1 MISDQAIKSIKD
13 IESLLDFLRYELDW
27 PIQDEELET
36 LTYEYYPDE
45 LGLDAQYEN
54 MISSIKQLRPLVDNQ
69 PWGIFF
75 LDFEKKSLPVGA
87 LRKILSGLVF
97 SKRRNTEHAVWDK
110 SELLFICSL
119 KYEEN
124 LVISFVHFKDSNSSI
139 PSINTVYW
147 DVNKETNFNFKKKLE
162 NLAWPSDMSKTE
174 KWKRKWS
181 SAFTTVYK
189 ENIVQ
194 SRQLVEKLAML
205 AQNTRQRVLETYF
218 VENANGEL
226 HKLYKRF
233 QELLIHDLS
242 ISDFADMYAQTVAY
256 GLFSARCMDTDG
268 HFELS
273 EVVDRIPTT
282 NPFLKQLLKNCFEHG
297 LGSSKSLMFDELA
310 IGEIVDLLDHID
322 TDKILDDFGRQTG
335 GGTED
340 PVIHFYEGFLD
351 AYEHEQKKRRGVYYT
366 PDPVVSFIVRSVNE
380 ILRDDF
386 RYTDGLTDISTKA
399 IKYKRKSK
407 KQKAGTQTKYVIDTK
422 EVPAIQILDPATGTG
437 TFLAHT
443 IRQIKANFD
452 HKHRRKSKDEI
463 KQLWNEY
470 VPKHLLPRLNGFEI
484 MMAPYSVAH
493 MKLGLVLKE
502 TGYDFYEQDRL
513 NIYLT
518 NTLEEAGSEEIT
530 LFDLLSSEAAGANKI
545 KNNNGINVVI
555 GNPPYLGESVNNSEF
570 IYNLMRGKLPD
581 GSNTE
586 NYFELNGQGLG
597 ERNPK
602 WLNDDYVKFIRYGQ
616 QIIEQSAHGGILALI
631 TNHGYL
637 DNPTFRGMRESLRNS
652 FDEIYLLNLHGN
664 SKKKETCPDGSKDEN
679 VFDITQGTAIGVF
692 VKHPMRQTSTIIKYC
707 DCWGL
712 RDKKYRWLNDNSI
725 KTAKFKEIFPTEP
738 FHLFIPRDV
747 DLEKEYFNGYKI
759 TEIMETNSMG
769 IVTARDK
776 LCIQFTEAE
785 IVDIIADFSSLDE
798 DKARVKYNLGKD
810 VDDWKVR
817 TAQEDVIA
825 SQNNKRGSF
834 EPIIYRPFDKRYTY
848 FTGNSRG
855 FMCRPRSEVMSH
867 LLHKDSIALS
877 VCRQVISP
885 QWSHVLVTNKITD
898 NCYVSN
904 LTRERGYVL
913 PLYLYNQTHGRKNN
927 LSKDFIRVFEKTIGL
942 KYLTDKPADM
952 ITSFGPEQVF
962 YYIYAILYA
971 NSYRSR
977 YFEFIKLDFP
987 HIPVTSIL
995 GLFNELCNLGEKL
1008 VKMHL
1013 METVLPYFTEFPVT
1027 GDCKVEKIEYITRR
1041 GLPNELIN
1049 NSNRVYIN
1057 STQYFSGVPEEV
1069 WNFQMG
1075 SYQVCQ
1081 KWLKDRKGRVLSQ
1094 ADIEH
1099 YQQIVAILSETIS
1112 LMDKIDEVIEE
1123 NGGWPLT

>member
-13 IESLLDFLRYELDW
+13 IESLLEFLRYELDW
-27 PIQDEELET
+27 PIEDEELET

-147 DVNKETNFNFKKKLE
+147 DVNKETNFNFKKELE

-174 KWKRKWS
+174 KWKREWS

-366 PDPVVSFIVRSVNE
+366 PDPVVSFIVHSVDE

-386 RYTDGLTDISTKA
+386 GYDDGLADISTKT
-399 IKYKRKSK
+399 IEYKRKSK
-407 KQKAGTQTKYVIDTK
+407 KQKPGTQTKYVIDTK

-452 HKHRRKSKDEI
+452 RKHQDKSADEV

-470 VPKHLLPRLNGFEI
+470 VPKHLLPRINGFEI

-513 NIYLT
+513 NVYLT

-530 LFDLLSSEAAGANKI
+530 LFDILSDEAAGANKI
-545 KNNNGINVVI
+545 KNNKGINIVI
-555 GNPPYLGESVNNSEF
+555 GNPPYSGLSQNMNSW
-570 IYNLMRGKLPD
+570 IDGLLKGKLP
-581 GSNTE
+581 
-586 NYFELNGQGLG
+586 NGNQVSSYYKIEGKTLG
-597 ERNPK
+597 EK
-602 WLNDDYVKFIRYGQ
+602 KVWLQDDYVKFIRYGQ
-616 QIIEQSAHGGILALI
+616 FLLEQIDNPAILAFI
-631 TNHGYL
+631 TNNGYL
-637 DNPTFRGMRESLRNS
+637 GNPTFRGMRESLLQT
-652 FDEIYLLNLHGN
+652 FDEIYVIDLHGN
-664 SKKKETCPDGSKDEN
+664 SKKKECSPDGSKDEN
-679 VFDITQGTAIGVF
+679 VFDIQQGVSIGMF
-692 VKHPMRQTSTIIKYC
+692 LKHSEA
-707 DCWGL
+707 
-712 RDKKYRWLNDNSI
+712 S
-725 KTAKFKEIFPTEP
+725 KTAKVHHLDVWGSRETKYDFLREVSIRDINWEEIAPGSP
-738 FHLFIPRDV
+738 FYLFVPQDTTY
-747 DLEKEYFNGYKI
+747 EAEYNQGWKLN
-759 TEIMETNSMG
+759 EIMPVNCAG
-769 IVTARDK
+769 IITSRDK
-776 LCIQFTEAE
+776 FVIDYEDDPIRSRINLFQKIDE
-785 IVDIIADFSSLDE
+785 ISDDQILKEFRLSETRGWKIHAARKNFSELKDWEKYITDIL
-798 DKARVKYNLGKD
+798 
-810 VDDWKVR
+810 
-817 TAQEDVIA
+817 
-825 SQNNKRGSF
+825 
-834 EPIIYRPFDKRYTY
+834 YRPFDFRRILYHPIMVDWPRPQVM
-848 FTGNSRG
+848 GN
-855 FMCRPRSEVMSH
+855 M
-867 LLHKDSIALS
+867 LQNNIAL
-877 VCRQVISP
+877 ISAR
-885 QWSHVLVTNKITD
+885 SNK
-898 NCYVSN
+898 SN
-904 LTRERGYVL
+904 TPDHFLCTKLMSEAKCGEYTTQSTHF
-913 PLYLYNQTHGRKNN
+913 PLYIYSVEKKGVVNSNFTKEFINQLERKLQLRFLPEHKGDLKTTFGPYDVFSYIYSIFYAESYRNRYAEF
-927 LSKDFIRVFEKTIGL
+927 LKMDFPRI
-942 KYLTDKPADM
+942 P
-952 ITSFGPEQVF
+952 ITS
-962 YYIYAILYA
+962 
-971 NSYRSR
+971 NNM
-977 YFEFIKLDFP
+977 
-987 HIPVTSIL
+987 
-995 GLFNELCNLGEKL
+995 LFRELSSLGERL
-1008 VKMHL
+1008 VKLHL
-1013 METVLPYFTEFPVT
+1013 MEITLSLLTEYQSQ
-1027 GDCKVEKIEYITRR
+1027 GDNKVERIKYIPEIRM
-1041 GLPNELIN
+1041 
-1049 NSNRVYIN
+1049 NSKSSIQIFGRVYIN
-1057 STQYFSGVPEEV
+1057 NHQFFAGIPEEV
-1069 WNFQMG
+1069 WNFKIG
-1075 SYQVCQ
+1075 GYQVCH

-1094 ADIEH
+1094 ADIDH
-1099 YQQIVAILSETIS
+1099 YQQIVSILSETIS
-1112 LMDKIDEVIEE
+1112 LMDKIDGVIEE
-1123 NGGWPLT
+1123 NGGWPLS